1 MELIQNYY
9 LKNTQHVTQAYLDN
23 CQETNY
29 MFFNCSALI
38 HCYKN
43 KIVMMLDQF
52 DPTNADNGSPM
63 YNATS
68 FSNAMDPT
76 TVTAWFT
83 LPAHGVAPGPILGW
97 K

>member
-29 MFFNCSALI
+29 MFFNGNALI
-38 HCYKN
+38 HGYKN

-63 YNATS
+63 YNA
-68 FSNAMDPT
+68 MDPT

-83 LPAHGVAPGPILGW
+83 LLAHGVAPGPTLGW